1 MEISTSELKRVTL
14 FDIRGRIDSTNAA
27 ELGDAL
33 NAAIDAG
40 RTQIVLDLSNVEYMS
55 SAGLREL
62 VTALKK
68 VKRGTGDLRWRLPR
82 RACWKCWNW
91 PVSIPFSR
99 FIPTR
104 SKRSAAS
111 NHTDERRMGEEH
123 RIVIPGIQDR
133 VPDVCDFVVA
143 AARRAGLNE
152 RAIYHCQM
160 AVDEACTNV
169 IEHGFDNAGVAGQN
183 RSPVP

>member
-62 VTALKK
+62 VTARKK
-68 VKRGTGDLRWRLPR
+68 VKRGTGDLRLASPSPR
-82 RACWKCWNW
+82 
-91 PVSIPFSR
+91 VL
-99 FIPTR
+99 
-104 SKRSAAS
+104 
-111 NHTDERRMGEEH
+111 EVLEL
-123 RIVIPGIQDR
+123 
-133 VPDVCDFVVA
+133 
-143 AARRAGLNE
+143 AGLDSIFE
-152 RAIYHCQM
+152 IYSNQVE
-160 AVDEACTNV
+160 AV
-169 IEHGFDNAGVAGQN
+169 GSF
-183 RSPVP
+183 